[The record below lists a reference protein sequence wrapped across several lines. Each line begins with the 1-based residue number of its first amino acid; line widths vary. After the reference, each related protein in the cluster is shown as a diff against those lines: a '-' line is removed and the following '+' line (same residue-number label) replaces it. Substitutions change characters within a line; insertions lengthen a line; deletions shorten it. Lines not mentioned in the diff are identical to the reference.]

1 MDRVTAAAD
10 FLAELRRTRSVAPA
24 LPETCRPVEAS
35 EAYAVQAALV
45 ERLLAPSHGHAVGYK
60 VACTNKLA
68 QDLLRVDG
76 PFCGRL
82 LSPTVYAAPARLPA
96 GDFVHRI
103 LEAEF
108 AFEMADTVPAAAEPY
123 TAESIA
129 PFVAAILPAIEIVD
143 WHYVDWTAAGA
154 LSLIADNA
162 IHGAWIVG
170 EPYAAWR
177 DLDLATH
184 DVRLIVNGQVITQGN
199 GAAVLGHPLN
209 VMAWL
214 ANELPKYGGALK
226 AGDRISTGVC
236 TDVYEGKAGDSV
248 RADFGVL
255 GGIDLVFD

>member
-1 MDRVTAAAD
+1 MDRVAAAAD
-10 FLAELRRTRSVAPA
+10 FLAELRRTRSVAET

-82 LSPTVYAAPARLPA
+82 LSPTVYAAPARLSA

-129 PFVAAILPAIEIVD
+129 PFVRAILPAIEIVD
-143 WHYVDWTAAGA
+143 WHYEDWTAAGA

-162 IHGAWIVG
+162 IHGAWIAG

-177 DLDLATH
+177 DLDLAAH
-184 DVRLIVNGQVITQGN
+184 EVRLIVNGQVITQGN

-214 ANELPKYGGALK
+214 ANELPKYGSALK
-226 AGDRISTGVC
+226 AGDRVSTGVC
-236 TDVYEGKAGDSV
+236 TDVYGGKAGDRV

-255 GGIDLVFD
+255 GGVDLVFD

>member
-1 MDRVTAAAD
+1 MDRVAAAAD
-10 FLAELRRTRSVAPA
+10 FLAELRRTQGVAEA
-24 LPETCRPVEAS
+24 LPETCRPGEKS

-45 ERLLAPSHGHAVGYK
+45 ERLLAPSQGHAVGYK

-68 QDLLRVDG
+68 QDLLGVDG

-82 LSPTVYAAPARLPA
+82 LSPTVHAAPARLAA
-96 GDFVHRI
+96 GDFVHRV

-108 AFEMADTVPAAAEPY
+108 AFEMADTVPASAEPY
-123 TAESIA
+123 TAASIA
-129 PFVAAILPAIEIVD
+129 PFLGAVLPAIEIVE
-143 WHYVDWTAAGA
+143 WHYADWTAAGA

-162 IHGAWIVG
+162 IHGAWIAG

-177 DLDLATH
+177 DLDLAAH
-184 DVRLIVNGQVITQGN
+184 EVRLIVNGHVLTQGN

-214 ANELPKYGGALK
+214 ANELPKFDGALK
-226 AGDRISTGVC
+226 AGDRVSTGVC
-236 TDVYEGKAGDSV
+236 TDVYEGKSGDSV

-255 GGIDLVFD
+255 GGVDLVFD

>member
-1 MDRVTAAAD
+1 MDRVAAAAD
-10 FLAELRRTRSVAPA
+10 FLAELRRTRGVAEA
-24 LPETCRPVEAS
+24 LPEACRPADAS
-35 EAYAVQAALV
+35 AAYAVQAALV
-45 ERLLAPSHGHAVGYK
+45 ERLLAPSQGHAVGYK

-82 LSPTVYAAPARLPA
+82 LSPTVYAAPARLAA
-96 GDFVHRI
+96 GDFVHRV

-108 AFEMADTVPAAAEPY
+108 AFEMADTVPASAKPY
-123 TAESIA
+123 TAASIA
-129 PFVAAILPAIEIVD
+129 PFLGAVLPAIEIVE
-143 WHYVDWTAAGA
+143 WHYADWTAAGA

-177 DLDLATH
+177 DLDLAAH
-184 DVRLIVNGQVITQGN
+184 EVRLIVNGHVLTQGN

-214 ANELPKYGGALK
+214 ANELPKYGGALR
-226 AGDRISTGVC
+226 AGDRVSTGVC

-255 GGIDLVFD
+255 GGVDLVFD

>member
-1 MDRVTAAAD
+1 MDRVAAAAD
-10 FLAELRRTRSVAPA
+10 FLAELRRMRGVAKA
-24 LPETCRPVEAS
+24 LPEACRPGEAS
-35 EAYAVQAALV
+35 AAYAVQTALV
-45 ERLLAPSHGHAVGYK
+45 ERLLAPSQGHAVGYK

-82 LSPTVYAAPARLPA
+82 LSPTVYTAPARLSA

-108 AFEMADTVPAAAEPY
+108 AFEMAETVPAAAEPY
-123 TAESIA
+123 TADSIA

-143 WHYVDWTAAGA
+143 WHYEDWTAAGA

-184 DVRLIVNGQVITQGN
+184 DVRLIVNEQVTTQGN

-209 VMAWL
+209 VLAWL
-214 ANELPKYGGALK
+214 ANELPKFGGVLK
-226 AGDRISTGVC
+226 AGERVSTGVC
-236 TDVYEGKAGDSV
+236 TDVYEGKTGDSV
-248 RADFGVL
+248 RADFGIL
-255 GGIDLVFD
+255 GGVDLVFD

>member
-1 MDRVTAAAD
+1 MDRVAAAAD
-10 FLAELRRTRSVAPA
+10 FLAELRRTQGVAEA
-24 LPETCRPVEAS
+24 LPEAYRPGEAS

-45 ERLLAPSHGHAVGYK
+45 ERLLAPSQGHAVGYK

-82 LSPTVYAAPARLPA
+82 LSPMVHTAPARLSA

-103 LEAEF
+103 IEAEF

-129 PFVAAILPAIEIVD
+129 PFVRTVLPAIEIVD

-162 IHGAWIVG
+162 IHGAWIAG
-170 EPYAAWR
+170 EPSVTWR

-184 DVRLIVNGQVITQGN
+184 EVRLIVNGQVTTHGN

-214 ANELPKYGGALK
+214 ANELPKFGGALK
-226 AGDRISTGVC
+226 AGEQVSTGVC
-236 TDVYEGKAGDSV
+236 TDVYEGKAGDRV